1 MTQLDADRR
10 DEATSR
16 TIAFVNYGLLFA
28 GIFFA
33 GVPAVIAVVIAYAQR
48 DAATPLIR
56 SHHNFQIRV
65 FWIAFAITLAAG
77 VCFLGAVVN
86 LVRVLVELAQM
97 QSWNGFEGVHLD
109 LSQLSLHPVMVGLLL
124 GSLGL
129 TALAALW
136 LTAAPAFGLIRLASD
151 RPISQERRS

>member
-10 DEATSR
+10 DEATTR

-48 DAATPLIR
+48 DTATALIR
-56 SHHNFQIRV
+56 SHHNFQIRI
-65 FWIAFAITLAAG
+65 FWIAFAITLTAG
-77 VCFLGAVVN
+77 ICFLGAIVN
-86 LVRVLVELAQM
+86 LVRVLVELAHL
-97 QSWNGFEGVHLD
+97 QSWNGFEGVRID
-109 LSQLSLHPVMVGLLL
+109 LSQLPLDAAMVGLLL

-151 RPISQERRS
+151 RPIGQERQS